1 MFINPLL
8 IILYM
13 DIEDTRGHISI
24 SNDSIKYML
33 KFIKKHNFK
42 TVLEIGTLKGY
53 SAMKFSAVAEKVVTI
68 ENSKINAKEAKENFE
83 KLNVKNIELI
93 YGDART
99 VMGNIIDKFDLIFI
113 DATKVQYKEY
123 LVLALKLL
131 NTNGCIFADNTISHK
146 EYMDEFFE
154 YLKNNNIE
162 YKELNIGK
170 GLVLIYHNKTI

>member
-99 VMGNIIDKFDLIFI
+99 VMG
-113 DATKVQYKEY
+113 
-123 LVLALKLL
+123 
-131 NTNGCIFADNTISHK
+131 
-146 EYMDEFFE
+146 
-154 YLKNNNIE
+154 
-162 YKELNIGK
+162 
-170 GLVLIYHNKTI
+170 